1 MISKLFAAVLVGSL
15 TVMGPVAQAEK
26 NDSAGAMMATKM
38 ASAVPAGNA
47 SAAELTVFPDVP
59 GLVARDTGLDS
70 DVRKPAPTV
79 AWLLAFGFLG
89 VIVLRRTRS
98 GPMI

>member
-15 TVMGPVAQAEK
+15 TVAGPVAQAEK
-26 NDSAGAMMATKM
+26 NDSAGAAMAAKM
-38 ASAVPAGNA
+38 TSALPSADAN
-47 SAAELTVFPDVP
+47 AAELQVFTDEP
-59 GLVARDTGLDS
+59 GIDARAALNPEA
-70 DVRKPAPTV
+70 RQPAPTV

-89 VIVLRRTRS
+89 LVVLRRTRS

>member
-1 MISKLFAAVLVGSL
+1 MSKLFAAVLVGSL

-26 NDSAGAMMATKM
+26 NESTGAMMAAKM
-38 ASAVPAGNA
+38 ASAVPTANA
-47 SAAELTVFPDVP
+47 SAADFKVFPDVP
-59 GLVARDTGLDS
+59 GLTARDTGLTS
-70 DVRKPAPTV
+70 EVRKPDPTV

-89 VIVLRRTRS
+89 LVVLRRTRS